1 MLFQE
6 TTIPGAFVIE
16 LEPIRDER
24 GFFARTWCAT
34 QFAKRG
40 LSTTIAQVN
49 TALSAAAGTLRGMH
63 YQAAPH
69 AEVKIAH
76 CPRGAAY
83 DVVLDLRPDSPQYR
97 RWFGLELSEQN
108 FRALYIPEGCAHGY
122 LTLEPDTVL
131 TYSTSVEYAPKSA
144 AGVRFDDP
152 AFGIHWPRA
161 ASVVS
166 KADSAWPAFA
176 G

>member
-1 MLFQE
+1 MKFEE
-6 TTIPGAFVIE
+6 TSIPGAFVID
-16 LEPIRDER
+16 LEPIRDDR
-24 GFFARTWCAT
+24 GFFARSWCAT
-34 QFAKRG
+34 QFAKHG
-40 LSTTIAQVN
+40 LSTTITQVN
-49 TALSAAAGTLRGMH
+49 TALSVAAGTLRGMH
-63 YQAAPH
+63 FQAAPH
-69 AEVKIAH
+69 AEVKVVQV
-76 CPRGAAY
+76 PRGSAY

-122 LTLEPDTVL
+122 ITLEPDTVL
-131 TYSTSVEYAPKSA
+131 TYSTSVDYAPKSA

-166 KADSAWPAFA
+166 SADRAWPAFA